1 MHNQSTE
8 KEVITLGGGCFWC
21 IEAIFHMINGV
32 VKVEPGYADGHV
44 SNPTYQEV
52 LTGNTGYAEVVQ
64 ITYNPQVITFH
75 EILEIFFSSHDPT
88 TLNRQ
93 GADIGTQY
101 RSLILYHTLEQK
113 QISEHII
120 KKLTLEKIWNA
131 PIVTQIK
138 PIKTFYQA
146 EDYHQHYYNQNP
158 KQLYCKL
165 VIEPTIRKIRKIYR
179 TKLKKK

>member
-8 KEVITLGGGCFWC
+8 KEMITLGGGCFWC
-21 IEAIFHMINGV
+21 IEAIFRLVKGV
-32 VKVEPGYADGHV
+32 VKVESGYADGHI

-52 LTGNTGYAEVVQ
+52 LSGKTGHAEVVQ
-64 ITYNPQVITFH
+64 LTYLPQIITFH

-113 QISEHII
+113 HISEYII

-131 PIVTQIK
+131 PIITQIK

-146 EDYHQHYYNQNP
+146 EEYHQHYYNQNP
-158 KQLYCKL
+158 NQLYCRL
-165 VIEPTIRKIRKIYR
+165 VIEPKIKKIRETYR
-179 TKLKKK
+179 TKLK